1 MKTKLIDKLAFLF
14 KQVEVGNIPA
24 YKALNN
30 FLLEFGGKQIWLP
43 EKVYT
48 KKEVIVKAYNSGM
61 VAKVIARK
69 FDISIN
75 YVYAT
80 ISEHNG
86 AEFRKRVA

>member
-1 MKTKLIDKLAFLF
+1 MSVMVEKLNFLF
-14 KQVEVGNIPA
+14 EQVDEGNIEP
-24 YKALNN
+24 YRALNN
-30 FLLEFGGKQIWLP
+30 FLMEFGGKQIWLP

-80 ISEHNG
+80 INEHNG